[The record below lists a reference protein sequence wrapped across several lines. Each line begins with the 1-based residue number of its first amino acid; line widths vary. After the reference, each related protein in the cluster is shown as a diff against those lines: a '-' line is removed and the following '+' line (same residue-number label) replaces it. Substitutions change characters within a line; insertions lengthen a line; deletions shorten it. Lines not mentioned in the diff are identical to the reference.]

1 MPLHTHLRKSLFG
14 KASLIGIF
22 GKAAL
27 ASAALSGL
35 LFLAGAPAAQAADRD
50 DCGRRI
56 ARAEH
61 RVDEA
66 IEHHGYYSRQA
77 DHQRHELREA
87 YQRCDGYRGNR
98 FRNYDRDDHRRYDRD
113 WDRD

>member
-1 MPLHTHLRKSLFG
+1 MRLHTHLRKSLFG
-14 KASLIGIF
+14 KASSLRGIF

-27 ASAALSGL
+27 AAAALSGL
-35 LFLAGAPAAQAADRD
+35 LFFTGAPAAQAADRD

-61 RVDEA
+61 RLDEA

-77 DHQRHELREA
+77 NHQRHELREA
-87 YQRCDGYRGNR
+87 YERCDGYYRYR
-98 FRNYDRDDHRRYDRD
+98 YHDRYDRDRD
-113 WDRD
+113 WDRDRY